1 MQRYEAHLEGV
12 DEENA
17 EIMCASA
24 PNDFK
29 DLHFDHPTSC
39 VNWVSSMATVFIVTD
54 GLFFVGK
61 VRHLRNMDCRGSQL
75 LTHAT
80 STRLCIATN
89 MYKQETTA
97 EFQSFYFR

>member
-1 MQRYEAHLEGV
+1 MQRYEAHLEGIG
-12 DEENA
+12 EENA

-54 GLFFVGK
+54 RFF
-61 VRHLRNMDCRGSQL
+61 L
-75 LTHAT
+75 
-80 STRLCIATN
+80 
-89 MYKQETTA
+89 
-97 EFQSFYFR
+97 